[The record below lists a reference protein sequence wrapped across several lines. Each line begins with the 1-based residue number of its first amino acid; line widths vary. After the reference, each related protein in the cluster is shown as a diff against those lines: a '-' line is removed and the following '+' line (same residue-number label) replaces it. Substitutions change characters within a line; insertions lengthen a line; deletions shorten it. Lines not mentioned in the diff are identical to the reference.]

1 VSPIDHTPLTRP
13 AERTDRQGLTRVLTA
28 AFVDDP
34 VFTWLVPDR
43 SQREPL
49 LPLIFDAF
57 AEAFARHDQTHVT
70 GPGGEVTGKVTG
82 KVTGEVTGVAL
93 WAPPGVAPVHPDDEA
108 GFGGRLAELAG
119 PHLERFGTCMELFE
133 AAHPAEPAWFLQFLA
148 VDPAHQGHGHGSAL
162 LRTVL
167 DGADRAGEA
176 AYLEATSDRNR
187 ALYERHGFSCTADL
201 VLPDGPTAYAMW
213 RDPVPAS

>member
-1 VSPIDHTPLTRP
+1 VSLIDNTPVTRP
-13 AERTDRQGLTRVLTA
+13 AERTDRHGLNRVLSA
-28 AFVDDP
+28 AFADDP

-43 SQREPL
+43 SEREPL

-70 GPGGEVTGKVTG
+70 APGSELTGA
-82 KVTGEVTGVAL
+82 AL
-93 WAPPGVAPVHPDDEA
+93 WAPPGVAPVHPDEQA
-108 GFGGRLAELAG
+108 AFGGRLAELSG
-119 PHLERFGTCMELFE
+119 PHLERFGICLEVFE
-133 AAHPAEPAWFLQFLA
+133 AGHPAEPAWFLQFLG
-148 VDPAHQGHGHGSAL
+148 VDPAHQGRGYGSAL

-167 DGADRAGEA
+167 DEADRAGEA
-176 AYLEATSDRNR
+176 AYLEATSERNR
-187 ALYERHGFSCTADL
+187 ALYERHGFTCTADL